1 MENKP
6 HSREKKV
13 GSGSVDV
20 GKGRKV
26 NTGGPVGGSSQ
37 SGRPTGPQGGG
48 DRGYNDQRGPSG
60 KTAGALGLLALFA
73 FIPKKLRPIV
83 LVAVVVLLLFSFM
96 NGGSEST
103 APVSTP
109 SYTLPPQTAQ
119 PANASGAL
127 DDSGMMFSSADYGD
141 WAQLFGSQLCGNGSS

>member
-37 SGRPTGPQGGG
+37 QGRPGGQ
-48 DRGYNDQRGPSG
+48 QRPSG
-60 KTAGALGLLALFA
+60 GRAYDD
-73 FIPKKLRPIV
+73 R
-83 LVAVVVLLLFSFM
+83 
-96 NGGSEST
+96 
-103 APVSTP
+103 
-109 SYTLPPQTAQ
+109 AQ
-119 PANASGAL
+119 
-127 DDSGMMFSSADYGD
+127 
-141 WAQLFGSQLCGNGSS
+141 